1 MLQFSST
8 TIKKAKKKNPK
19 RSKCSVSSV
28 GMFSF
33 LFLFPAGKTQQNQK
47 VLLLHLLPV
56 GSGGLQSVALH
67 GLQLCRRA
75 ESTGTPKCA
84 SPMGERGV
92 SEVPWGHSPQPISC
106 PAGASHIHQPR
117 AASALKSHLKRNQGL
132 IHPCLKMVFS
142 HILLLARPPSRA
154 VAPHPR
160 MGSAA
165 AAGGPTPAPSGQ
177 RSCHVHILSF
187 IGFFFF
193 PSFPLFYPFC
203 TTTPWGPSRTSGQAT
218 SGSIYWRIIYLW
230 TRREKRP
237 NRSEEEYW

>member
-1 MLQFSST
+1 
-8 TIKKAKKKNPK
+8 
-19 RSKCSVSSV
+19 
-28 GMFSF
+28 MFSF

-237 NRSEEEYW
+237 NCSEEEYW